1 MGESFGG
8 DHVSVGVRKPNGE
21 YERPIAG
28 TRLFRTKPGD
38 LAVCSQTDNAFAI
51 IKKQE
56 ILGCHTFL
64 EKICLKKRIYS
75 ASLVF
80 VKEQHR

>member
-38 LAVCSQTDNAFAI
+38 IAVCS
-51 IKKQE
+51 
-56 ILGCHTFL
+56 
-64 EKICLKKRIYS
+64 
-75 ASLVF
+75 
-80 VKEQHR
+80 